1 MSLLNANFMGLYVYD
16 GSSSTEPYKV
26 YVSDDNTDTFDD
38 AVQAFYLAEGTGAT
52 GFLVQSDGVK
62 LFEQLDTT
70 YTSAEDDRPAFGK
83 VIGAASSA
91 TNFEDYTADLALAAA
106 ATNTSIDISRTVD
119 EVVAKGVQCESETYT
134 SLGAASWTVQCDGLI
149 QGAVAGTERGACNL
163 MDLARNKEYVVVRF
177 VTNINQQNV
186 IGNYESGVNYL
197 GQGFIESISL
207 TGSFDSTQ
215 TYSAT
220 VRGYG
225 NLFTWYNH

>member
-26 YVSDDNTDTFDD
+26 YVSDDNTDTFDE
-38 AVQAFYLAEGTGAT
+38 AVEAFFDAEGNNAV
-52 GFLVQSDGVK
+52 GFLVTSDKVK
-62 LFEQLDTT
+62 LFQQDDTNLS
-70 YTSAEDDRPAFGK
+70 SAEDDRPAFGR
-83 VIGAASSA
+83 VLGSSGSA
-91 TNFEDYTADLALAAA
+91 TDFEDYTADLALAAA

-149 QGAVAGTERGACNL
+149 QGVVAGTERGATNL

-177 VTNINQQNV
+177 VTNINQQNA
-186 IGNYESGVNYL
+186 IGDYESGVNYL

-220 VRGYG
+220 IRGYG
-225 NLFTWYNH
+225 NLFTWYND

>member
-1 MSLLNANFMGLYVYD
+1 MALLNANFMGLYVYD

-26 YVSDDNTDTFDD
+26 YVSDDSTDTFDD

-52 GFLVQSDGVK
+52 GFLVTSDKVK
-62 LFEQLDTT
+62 LFEQDDTNFT
-70 YTSAEDDRPAFGK
+70 GAVDSRPAFGT
-83 VIGAASSA
+83 VTGSGATASD
-91 TNFEDYTADLALAAA
+91 FDDHTAELALAAA

-134 SLGAASWTVQCDGLI
+134 TLGAASWTVQCDGLI
-149 QGAVAGTERGACNL
+149 QDIVAGTERGAVNL
-163 MDLARNKEYVVVRF
+163 MDLARNKEFLVVRF
-177 VTNINQQNV
+177 VTNVNQQNS
-186 IGNYESGVNYL
+186 IGNYESQVNYM
-197 GQGFIESISL
+197 GQGFIESVSL

-225 NLFTWYNH
+225 NLYTWYNA